1 MNKLGFVLGVAAVA
15 TLAGCKDPDYKYDH
29 AGKAQNEVKNADTS
43 VAIEP
48 APAPKCMCPAG
59 TKHTAPCKC
68 GAPDCKCVVVAKPI
82 VVETT
87 KPVVVAPSTPTAPV
101 EPEYTIYVV
110 QNGDYLAKV
119 SKKYNVTISAIK
131 KLNPSVTKD
140 VIRVGQKLKLPGK
153 IDVGVQ
159 SAPVV
164 RQASPKAAKKASGAT
179 SYAGATKDYVV
190 KNGDT
195 LGSIAYG
202 NGINIRQLKALNGL
216 TSDSLKIG
224 QKLKIP
230 AEKVAKKAAVVK
242 KTAKKAAA
250 PAKAAAKPAPA
261 KKVEAS
267 PAPAPSETAP
277 APAEAAPAAAVA
289 PAAGAEAP
297 APAEAASDAAA
308 PAAGAEAPAPAEA
321 APAAA
326 APATT
331 TYVVQEGDD
340 MTGVSIR
347 WGVSAAQIR
356 ELNNLSDTD
365 QLVPGQ
371 IIKLPAEAQ
380 Q

>member
-29 AGKAQNEVKNADTS
+29 VGKAQNEVKNVDTS
-43 VAIEP
+43 VAIEA
-48 APAPKCMCPAG
+48 APAPKCTCPAG

-68 GAPDCKCVVVAKPI
+68 GAPDCKCVVEASKPI
-82 VVETT
+82 VVET
-87 KPVVVAPSTPTAPV
+87 PQPVAPA
-101 EPEYTIYVV
+101 EHEYTIYVV
-110 QNGDYLAKV
+110 QNGDYLAKI
-119 SKKYNVTISAIK
+119 SKKFNVTIDSIK
-131 KLNPSVTKD
+131 RLNPSIKKD
-140 VIRVGQKLKLPGK
+140 IVRVGQKLKIPGK
-153 IDVGVQ
+153 VDVGVQ
-159 SAPVV
+159 SAPAVQ
-164 RQASPKAAKKASGAT
+164 QASAKAAKKSAGAS
-179 SYAGATKDYVV
+179 SYTGATKDYVV
-190 KNGDT
+190 KSGDT

-230 AEKVAKKAAVVK
+230 AEKVTTKAAAEK
-242 KTAKKAAA
+242 KTAKKAAV
-250 PAKAAAKPAPA
+250 PAKAAAKPTPA
-261 KKVEAS
+261 KKVEA
-267 PAPAPSETAP
+267 APASAEAAPAASAEETAAPTSAEAAPAASAAP
-277 APAEAAPAAAVA
+277 APAEAAPAAAETA
-289 PAAGAEAP
+289 AP
-297 APAEAASDAAA
+297 APA
-308 PAAGAEAPAPAEA
+308 AE
-321 APAAA
+321 AA